1 MKARNWLFL
10 ASFLLMLKGAMD
22 ISIYFVQYLSL
33 GLRYIPT
40 APAQMHR
47 ANVLCI
53 IYGSYGVCL
62 LIVGILG
69 VIFRENPRRL
79 RFLMTTGLILFGL
92 GFFTGMVN
100 YLVLLWD
107 GHSIRDAVSSVITS
121 VLLPAM
127 FIHTT
132 YIGRLEYAEDLKYE
146 DIGDDKDRMCK
157 RITHP
162 CLFFVC
168 TGSERGSVCK
178 ITLQSPGLF
187 NTYFTKDNFRF

>member
-1 MKARNWLFL
+1 MTAKKEKRWKLDRVKVKR
-10 ASFLLMLKGAMD
+10 SYG
-22 ISIYFVQYLSL
+22 YQYLLCAVSESESQIYTDCT
-33 GLRYIPT
+33 GADAQGQCTVYYLRKLWS
-40 APAQMHR
+40 MSVDSR
-47 ANVLCI
+47 C
-53 IYGSYGVCL
+53 S
-62 LIVGILG
+62 G

-107 GHSIRDAVSSVITS
+107 GHSIRDAVFSVITS

-146 DIGDDKDRMCK
+146 DIGDDKD
-157 RITHP
+157 
-162 CLFFVC
+162 
-168 TGSERGSVCK
+168 
-178 ITLQSPGLF
+178 
-187 NTYFTKDNFRF
+187 KDV

>member
-1 MKARNWLFL
+1 M
-10 ASFLLMLKGAMD
+10 SVD
-22 ISIYFVQYLSL
+22 S
-33 GLRYIPT
+33 RYSGSDLPGESTKTTIPDD
-40 APAQMHR
+40 
-47 ANVLCI
+47 
-53 IYGSYGVCL
+53 Y
-62 LIVGILG
+62 
-69 VIFRENPRRL
+69 
-79 RFLMTTGLILFGL
+79 GLILFGL

-146 DIGDDKDRMCK
+146 DIGDDKTGCV
-157 RITHP
+157 ILLHI
-162 CLFFVC
+162 LVFFLCVPDPKW
-168 TGSERGSVCK
+168 GSVCK

>member
-1 MKARNWLFL
+1 
-10 ASFLLMLKGAMD
+10 MD

-92 GFFTGMVN
+92 GFFNGMVN

-146 DIGDDKDRMCK
+146 DIGDDKD
-157 RITHP
+157 
-162 CLFFVC
+162 
-168 TGSERGSVCK
+168 
-178 ITLQSPGLF
+178 
-187 NTYFTKDNFRF
+187 KDV

>member
-107 GHSIRDAVSSVITS
+107 GHSISDHECPVTGNVYPYYLYRKTGIC
-121 VLLPAM
+121 
-127 FIHTT
+127 
-132 YIGRLEYAEDLKYE
+132 GR
-146 DIGDDKDRMCK
+146 
-157 RITHP
+157 
-162 CLFFVC
+162 
-168 TGSERGSVCK
+168 SEIRG
-178 ITLQSPGLF
+178 
-187 NTYFTKDNFRF
+187 YR

>member
-1 MKARNWLFL
+1 M
-10 ASFLLMLKGAMD
+10 
-22 ISIYFVQYLSL
+22 
-33 GLRYIPT
+33 
-40 APAQMHR
+40 
-47 ANVLCI
+47 
-53 IYGSYGVCL
+53 
-62 LIVGILG
+62 IVGILG

-146 DIGDDKDRMCK
+146 DIGDDKD
-157 RITHP
+157 
-162 CLFFVC
+162 
-168 TGSERGSVCK
+168 
-178 ITLQSPGLF
+178 
-187 NTYFTKDNFRF
+187 KDV

>member
-10 ASFLLMLKGAMD
+10 ASFLLIMEGALD
-22 ISIYFVQYLSL
+22 ISIYFIQYLWL

-62 LIVGILG
+62 FLVGVLG

-79 RFLMTTGLILFGL
+79 RFLMSTGIVLFGI
-92 GFFTGMVN
+92 GFLTGMVN

-107 GHSIRDAVSSVITS
+107 GHTIRDAVLSVITS
-121 VLLPAM
+121 LLMPGF
-127 FIHTT
+127 FIHIT
-132 YIGRLEYAEDLKYE
+132 YIGRLEYAEALKYE
-146 DIGDDKDRMCK
+146 DIGDDKD
-157 RITHP
+157 
-162 CLFFVC
+162 
-168 TGSERGSVCK
+168 
-178 ITLQSPGLF
+178 
-187 NTYFTKDNFRF
+187 KDV